1 MEVLVA
7 KEDLAKVGSVGK
19 EDLVGKVD
27 LVKVEVFD
35 STALVSNLLFLPP
48 LTREPGSDLL
58 KRQENK
64 MVAVKCYRRAPSPPS
79 VMRSRSRIPEGPTRQ
94 VFVSLY
100 LG

>member
-27 LVKVEVFD
+27 LAKVEVFD

-58 KRQENK
+58 KRKENK
-64 MVAVKCYRRAPSPPS
+64 INGKVLSQ
-79 VMRSRSRIPEGPTRQ
+79 GP
-94 VFVSLY
+94 VSSFSDEKQK
-100 LG
+100 

>member
-19 EDLVGKVD
+19 EVLVGKVGS
-27 LVKVEVFD
+27 VGKVEVFD

-58 KRQENK
+58 KRKQNK
-64 MVAVKCYRRAPSPPS
+64 INSKVLLQ
-79 VMRSRSRIPEGPTRQ
+79 GP
-94 VFVSLY
+94 VSSFSDEK
-100 LG
+100 